1 MVDCTYKFTDAG
13 GKERVI
19 KGQAAFKAYLA
30 DGGLQHLM
38 PNVAFSRVQPL
49 TPEEVLKPKTIAAAK
64 AAIAKYKKGEP
75 PDPLTTKERAY
86 GEKLMKPLF
95 DAANRNKDAFDKT
108 LDRIAE
114 GMNSY
119 AKKPAVKKPYRAVT
133 KLAMENAWDTVGM
146 KDLLRGTIVVAT
158 PEDAQQVI
166 GEIGKVYK
174 FDRIKNRLSID
185 LANDKGETVE
195 GKPLSTG
202 YQDVLTNVVLPDG
215 TIAEIQISTP
225 AMLAAKNLGHEIYAF
240 EREVEEGPIKTKM
253 VEIQKQIYSEGAN
266 FGRAANASNTRLNS
280 ALSTGSAFSRT
291 SEGLRGEGVG
301 TQAVADRQSGETVTG
316 TSFQSKN
323 MVSGAKESKSNFI
336 GTSGLIIP
344 ESIGINVNQD
354 GENQYADKIVD
365 GEKTLET
372 RTSDSLRPYVGK
384 RVAIVRTGD
393 GPAKAIGAVTIGKP
407 IKVTTQKQFDQY
419 RDQTLIPKDSKFD
432 IAPGQ
437 TKYMY
442 PLENPVRYSDERDV
456 GQGIVAR
463 KVMLPSRA
471 GQKNA
476 AASRV
481 EGTSADRFK
490 RTEQLQQAVANLQDG
505 KITRPE
511 YNRMVDELR
520 PVQPYAAVPAVT
532 TPKDARYAL
541 ENGRGQS
548 AEKAAKYG
556 VPSMTLKSGDWA
568 QLRLDIPSYQEHDA
582 WVVSVHTPKSTN
594 REVQSAYDA
603 GPVVGYESV
612 AALTDVTFGMNQK
625 AAAKIA
631 TGSAKGTIATM
642 LGKWSPISKAD
653 AMARADAAM
662 NDPAWTQVGMDPF
675 RHSYFYDRDTMR
687 PVLSADEVIQVGPL
701 VLAKNVKF
709 GLDTDVTG
717 APIAFSSK
725 QKPEF
730 YSQLSRVIGG
740 VPDRLATM
748 PAQQWKAWID
758 SNSAKLGVKKDEI
771 EWSGIKDYLDLR
783 GKDKVTRADLV
794 DYLDQNGV
802 RVTETVLGGKSDY
815 SAMSDK
821 DLRSE
826 YRRIRG
832 YAPEDSDGVAM
843 SRFEIVYELEG
854 ALERDATSTKYGQ
867 YTLPG
872 GKNYRELLL
881 TLPIKEKPTW
891 LKFLGKRDLTLDRYE
906 ELPLEDRRRLTA
918 EYMELESE
926 TYDSSHWAEKNVL
939 AHIRLNDRTDAD
951 GKRVLFVEEVQ
962 SDWGQ
967 QGKKSGF
974 ANAALRAEL
983 EKEIRALGIKKSMM
997 NISIRDL
1004 KESGA
1009 NDDLQDRFRKEM
1021 LTGAMR
1027 VLPAPFIGKTEGWLN
1042 LALKRITMMA
1052 VEGGYDKVAFVNG
1065 EQSAERYS
1073 LAEQIDS
1080 MIVGKENDGSYSLV
1094 ASQSGREVVK
1104 RDNVPEGDLEGLVG
1118 KEMAQRIID
1127 GGGKDIGQGE
1137 REFAGLDLKVGGEGM
1152 KTFYDQ
1158 IVPQNLSKLL
1168 PKIGGEKMGTVSV
1181 MGERDNDP
1189 LSGEDVMNALG
1200 IPNQDQDSYWANLS
1214 YAERDKLTEDYR
1226 QSSVKPMPQPGFD
1239 VTDSMRET
1247 VGQGLPMFSKRQP
1260 VGKETEG
1267 WLLSRDELGR
1277 FRFGAGAKAYRAAAD
1292 VASNVLDLVGLKPV
1306 SPELSRAMRKMRMEI
1321 DKAQNLTV
1329 DVAKNMKDL
1338 PEQERQMVSDVI
1350 EGELKR
1356 GAKPPQRVLEIA
1368 ASMQD
1373 IMSEQSAELVR
1384 LGMLSPEAAGRW
1396 DGKYLPRFYEQKL
1409 GDEAKAWMKA
1419 VKGLLGRKK
1428 TMQGIGGSSLKA
1440 RGMFESVPVAD
1451 LADWEANGW
1460 AVRDDAFNP
1469 AVDTEITV
1477 WRDYTRKERDDMG
1490 EIRDS
1495 MFRFVMGYNKSQ
1507 RDIALGRLY
1516 ESLASNYA
1524 SKTEKEGY
1532 VQVPA
1537 TNVENTF
1544 AKRYGKLA
1552 DKWVPAE
1559 ILDQLVAFDTTMQND
1574 LTKIYL
1580 KGLSMWKE
1588 GKTVLNP
1595 VAHANN
1601 ILSNLTMAHFA
1612 GVSYWDGH
1620 KYVGAIAD
1628 LVKGNA
1634 MVDEAKEA
1642 GLFGG
1647 TFNRAELMDAMP
1659 EPLRALAQ
1667 MSESKAKQ
1675 SVDMIWNALSLF
1687 LRKPMGKAYSAED
1700 DFFRYMVYRD
1710 ARNKGLNPDDAVD
1723 YSLKYM
1729 FSYDDMPKGARFLRD
1744 MPLGLPFFSYTYKV
1758 VPALANTALEHPFR
1772 YAAPAVAIYT
1782 ANAIMYSIAASLGG
1796 GEDEEWW
1803 TVIQRYITDPDFREQ
1818 VKDMEKQERKNL
1830 PPWMK
1835 GASLSLGTEKSIR
1848 LGMDDLTNMPVFLD
1862 ISRMFPGGDLFD
1874 AHNNAGGVP
1883 LLAPI
1888 TPNSPILTIA
1898 SAMLFNKDTFRGQEL
1913 VTKTDTSA
1921 EAAQKRL
1928 TWMWKQMT
1936 PAIAVGNTH
1945 FERAMNVIANVT
1957 GNPVNVG
1964 LAEYTGIGKDGVPV
1978 TPGYA
1983 ALQTVGI
1990 KARPIDL
1997 DTSEKIQKSQTKG
2010 LIRELDIQIKKLQR
2024 LENKGAISSDTA
2036 EAEKEKLREK
2046 KQNLREG
2053 LTLEGEEKE

>member
-49 TPEEVLKPKTIAAAK
+49 TPEEVLKPSTVTKAK
-64 AAIAKYKKGEP
+64 EAIAKYKKGEP
-75 PDPLTTKERAY
+75 PDPLTPKERAY
-86 GEKLMKPLF
+86 GDKLMKPLF
-95 DAANRNKDAFDKT
+95 DAANRNKDEFDET

-133 KLAMENAWDTVGM
+133 KLAMENAWDTAGM

-166 GEIGKVYK
+166 NEIGKVYE

-240 EREVEEGPIKTKM
+240 EREMEEGPIKTKM

-301 TQAVADRQSGETVTG
+301 TQAVAERQSGETVTG

-344 ESIGINVNQD
+344 ESIGVNVNQD

-365 GEKTLET
+365 GKKTLET

-393 GPAKAIGAVTIGKP
+393 GPAKAIGAVTIGEP

-437 TKYMY
+437 TKYLY

-476 AASRV
+476 EASRV

-490 RTEQLQQAVANLQDG
+490 RTEQLQQAVADLQDG

-556 VPSMTLKSGDWA
+556 TPSMTLKKGDWA

-582 WVVSVHTPKSTN
+582 WVVSVHTPKTTN

-653 AMARADAAM
+653 AKARADAAM

-725 QKPEF
+725 QTETPEF
-730 YSQLSRVIGG
+730 KRWFG
-740 VPDRLATM
+740 
-748 PAQQWKAWID
+748 D
-758 SNSAKLGVKKDEI
+758 S
-771 EWSGIKDYLDLR
+771 
-783 GKDKVTRADLV
+783 KVV
-794 DYLDQNGV
+794 
-802 RVTETVLGGKSDY
+802 
-815 SAMSDK
+815 
-821 DLRSE
+821 
-826 YRRIRG
+826 
-832 YAPEDSDGVAM
+832 
-843 SRFEIVYELEG
+843 
-854 ALERDATSTKYGQ
+854 
-867 YTLPG
+867 
-872 GKNYRELLL
+872 
-881 TLPIKEKPTW
+881 
-891 LKFLGKRDLTLDRYE
+891 
-906 ELPLEDRRRLTA
+906 
-918 EYMELESE
+918 
-926 TYDSSHWAEKNVL
+926 
-939 AHIRLNDRTDAD
+939 DAD
-951 GKRVLFVEEVQ
+951 GK
-962 SDWGQ
+962 
-967 QGKKSGF
+967 
-974 ANAALRAEL
+974 
-983 EKEIRALGIKKSMM
+983 
-997 NISIRDL
+997 
-1004 KESGA
+1004 
-1009 NDDLQDRFRKEM
+1009 
-1021 LTGAMR
+1021 
-1027 VLPAPFIGKTEGWLN
+1027 P
-1042 LALKRITMMA
+1042 
-1052 VEGGYDKVAFVNG
+1052 KVV
-1065 EQSAERYS
+1065 YH
-1073 LAEQIDS
+1073 
-1080 MIVGKENDGSYSLV
+1080 GSV
-1094 ASQSGREVVK
+1094 HG
-1104 RDNVPEGDLEGLVG
+1104 
-1118 KEMAQRIID
+1118 
-1127 GGGKDIGQGE
+1127 
-1137 REFAGLDLKVGGEGM
+1137 
-1152 KTFYDQ
+1152 
-1158 IVPQNLSKLL
+1158 
-1168 PKIGGEKMGTVSV
+1168 
-1181 MGERDNDP
+1181 
-1189 LSGEDVMNALG
+1189 
-1200 IPNQDQDSYWANLS
+1200 
-1214 YAERDKLTEDYR
+1214 
-1226 QSSVKPMPQPGFD
+1226 GFD
-1239 VTDSMRET
+1239 VATTRKAFFTDRASTANGYADPEAYTFGESPVVQPSYLRMLNPLVVDAKGEPWMRIPYEGITVSTDYLAISARNLGHDGVIIKNVDDDIYEGDGEGTVYITMGKKAQIKSATGNTGEFGET
-1247 VGQGLPMFSKRQP
+1247 NDIRFAQRQP
-1260 VGKETEG
+1260 MGKETEG

-1292 VASNVLDLVGLKPV
+1292 VANNVLDLVGLKPV

-1329 DVAKNMKDL
+1329 EVAKNMKDL

-1451 LADWEANGW
+1451 LADWEAEGW
-1460 AVRDDAFNP
+1460 AVRDDAFDP

-1477 WRDYTRKERDDMG
+1477 WRDYTRAERDDMG

-1516 ESLASNYA
+1516 ENLATNYA
-1524 SKTEKEGY
+1524 SRTEKEGY

-1537 TNVENTF
+1537 TNVEDTF

-1552 DKWVPAE
+1552 GKWVPNE

-1601 ILSNLTMAHFA
+1601 ILSNLTTAHFA

-1620 KYVGAIAD
+1620 KYVGAISD

-1667 MSESKAKQ
+1667 MSESKAKK
-1675 SVDMIWNALSLF
+1675 SVDMIWNAMSLF
-1687 LRKPMGKAYSAED
+1687 LRKPLGKAYSAED
-1700 DFFRYMVYRD
+1700 DFFRYLVYRD
-1710 ARNKGLNPDDAVD
+1710 ARNKGLEPDDAVD
-1723 YSLKYM
+1723 YALKYM

-1744 MPLGLPFFSYTYKV
+1744 MPLGLPFFSYTYKI

-1803 TVIQRYITDPDFREQ
+1803 TVIQRYITDPDFRQQ
-1818 VKDMEKQERKNL
+1818 VKDMEKQERENL

-1862 ISRMFPGGDLFD
+1862 VSRMFPGGDLFD

-1888 TPNSPILTIA
+1888 TPNSPVLTIA
-1898 SAMLFNKDTFRGQEL
+1898 AAMLFNKDTFRGQDIVVE
-1913 VTKTDTSA
+1913 TDTKA

-1928 TWMWKQMT
+1928 AWIWKQMT

-1957 GNPVNVG
+1957 GNPVKVG
-1964 LAEYTGIGKDGVPV
+1964 LAEYTGIGKDGVPI

-2046 KQNLREG
+2046 KRNLRQG
-2053 LTLEGEEKE
+2053 LTLEGEEKD

>member
-75 PDPLTTKERAY
+75 PDPLTPKERAY
-86 GEKLMKPLF
+86 GDKLMKPLF
-95 DAANRNKDAFDKT
+95 DAANRNKDAFDET

-133 KLAMENAWDTVGM
+133 KLAMENAWDTAGM

-166 GEIGKVYK
+166 NEIGKVYG

-240 EREVEEGPIKTKM
+240 EREMEESPIKTKM

-301 TQAVADRQSGETVTG
+301 TQAVAERQSGETVTG

-344 ESIGINVNQD
+344 ESIGVNVNQD

-393 GPAKAIGAVTIGKP
+393 GPAKAIGAVTIGEP

-437 TKYMY
+437 TKYLY

-476 AASRV
+476 EASRV

-490 RTEQLQQAVANLQDG
+490 RTEQLQQAVADLQDG
-505 KITRPE
+505 KITRNE
-511 YNRMVDELR
+511 YNRMVDNLR
-520 PVQPYAAVPAVT
+520 PVYPYAEVPAVT

-556 VPSMTLKSGDWA
+556 TPSMTLKKGDWA

-582 WVVSVHTPKSTN
+582 WVVSVHTPKTTN

-653 AMARADAAM
+653 AKARADAAL

-725 QKPEF
+725 QTETPEF
-730 YSQLSRVIGG
+730 KRWFG
-740 VPDRLATM
+740 
-748 PAQQWKAWID
+748 
-758 SNSAKLGVKKDEI
+758 NSKVVDAN
-771 EWSGIKDYLDLR
+771 
-783 GKDKVTRADLV
+783 GKPKV
-794 DYLDQNGV
+794 
-802 RVTETVLGGKSDY
+802 
-815 SAMSDK
+815 
-821 DLRSE
+821 
-826 YRRIRG
+826 
-832 YAPEDSDGVAM
+832 
-843 SRFEIVYELEG
+843 VY
-854 ALERDATSTKYGQ
+854 
-867 YTLPG
+867 
-872 GKNYRELLL
+872 
-881 TLPIKEKPTW
+881 
-891 LKFLGKRDLTLDRYE
+891 
-906 ELPLEDRRRLTA
+906 
-918 EYMELESE
+918 
-926 TYDSSHWAEKNVL
+926 H
-939 AHIRLNDRTDAD
+939 
-951 GKRVLFVEEVQ
+951 
-962 SDWGQ
+962 
-967 QGKKSGF
+967 
-974 ANAALRAEL
+974 
-983 EKEIRALGIKKSMM
+983 
-997 NISIRDL
+997 
-1004 KESGA
+1004 
-1009 NDDLQDRFRKEM
+1009 
-1021 LTGAMR
+1021 
-1027 VLPAPFIGKTEGWLN
+1027 
-1042 LALKRITMMA
+1042 
-1052 VEGGYDKVAFVNG
+1052 
-1065 EQSAERYS
+1065 
-1073 LAEQIDS
+1073 
-1080 MIVGKENDGSYSLV
+1080 GSV
-1094 ASQSGREVVK
+1094 HG
-1104 RDNVPEGDLEGLVG
+1104 
-1118 KEMAQRIID
+1118 
-1127 GGGKDIGQGE
+1127 
-1137 REFAGLDLKVGGEGM
+1137 
-1152 KTFYDQ
+1152 
-1158 IVPQNLSKLL
+1158 
-1168 PKIGGEKMGTVSV
+1168 
-1181 MGERDNDP
+1181 
-1189 LSGEDVMNALG
+1189 
-1200 IPNQDQDSYWANLS
+1200 
-1214 YAERDKLTEDYR
+1214 
-1226 QSSVKPMPQPGFD
+1226 GFD
-1239 VTDSMRET
+1239 VATTRKAFFTDRASTANGYADPEAYTFGESPVVQPSYLRMLNPLIVDAKGEPWMRIPYEGITVSTDYLAISARNLGHDGVIIKNVDDDIYEGDGEGTVYITMGKKAQIKSATGNTGEFGET
-1247 VGQGLPMFSKRQP
+1247 NDVRFAQRQP

-1350 EGELKR
+1350 EAELKR

-1460 AVRDDAFNP
+1460 AVRDDAFDP

-1477 WRDYTRKERDDMG
+1477 WRDYTRAERDDMG

-1516 ESLASNYA
+1516 ESLATNYA
-1524 SKTEKEGY
+1524 SRTEKEGY

-1537 TNVENTF
+1537 TNVEDTF

-1552 DKWVPAE
+1552 GKYVPAE
-1559 ILDQLVAFDTTMQND
+1559 ILDQLVAFDTSMQND

-1675 SVDMIWNALSLF
+1675 SIDMIWNALSLF
-1687 LRKPMGKAYSAED
+1687 LRKPLGKAYSAED

-1710 ARNKGLNPDDAVD
+1710 ARNKGLDPDDAVD
-1723 YSLKYM
+1723 YALKYM

-1818 VKDMEKQERKNL
+1818 VKDMEKQERENL

-1888 TPNSPILTIA
+1888 TPNSPILTVA
-1898 SAMLFNKDTFRGQEL
+1898 AAMLFNKDTFRGQEL

-1983 ALQTVGI
+1983 AMQTVGI

-2046 KQNLREG
+2046 KQNLRQG
-2053 LTLEGEEKE
+2053 LTLEGEEKD

>member
-1 MVDCTYKFTDAG
+1 MADCTYRFTDAN

-19 KGQAAFKAYLA
+19 EGQAAFKAYLA
-30 DGGLQHLM
+30 SGGLQHLM
-38 PNVAFSRVQPL
+38 PNVAFSSKQTETPAFKKWFGDSKVVDGQGKPL
-49 TPEEVLKPKTIAAAK
+49 VVYHATTKDFEAFDTSKVGLMGEGSWFSPEPWNQFIEDEIGGRIMPVYLALNNPKILDIAKDKNYFKKKALIEQGYDGVLLKRNGEIMAAVAFRPTQIKSAIGNTGAFDATNPDIRFSPRQDLKPEDVLKPGTVTK
-64 AAIAKYKKGEP
+64 AREAIAKYKKAEP
-75 PDPLTTKERAY
+75 PDPLSAADRAH
-86 GEKLMKPLF
+86 GNDLLKPLF
-95 DAANRNKDAFDKT
+95 AAAERNKPAFDTT
-108 LDRIAE
+108 LDKIAE
-114 GMNSY
+114 SVGGY
-119 AKKPAVKKPYRAVT
+119 AKKPGIKKPFRAVT
-133 KLAMENAWDTVGM
+133 KLATENGYDPATM
-146 KDLLRGTIVVAT
+146 KDLLRGTVVVET
-158 PEDAQQVI
+158 PEDAQRVI
-166 GEIGKVYK
+166 DEIGKVYK

-185 LANDKGETVE
+185 LTDNKGETLQ

-202 YQDVLTNVVLPDG
+202 YQDVLTNVVLDDG
-215 TIAEIQISTP
+215 TVAEIQISTP
-225 AMLAAKNLGHEIYAF
+225 GMLAAKNLGHEIYAF
-240 EREVEEGPIKTKM
+240 EREMPPSPVKAKM
-253 VEIQKQIYSEGAN
+253 VDIQKQIYAEGAN
-266 FGRAANASNTRLNS
+266 FGRAAQASNTRLNS

-291 SEGLRGEGVG
+291 SEGLRGEGAG
-301 TQAVADRQSGETVTG
+301 SQAVAERQSGETVTG

-323 MVSGAKESKSNFI
+323 MVPGAKESKSNFI
-336 GTSGLIIP
+336 GTSAPII
-344 ESIGINVNQD
+344 S
-354 GENQYADKIVD
+354 
-365 GEKTLET
+365 ET
-372 RTSDSLRPYVGK
+372 
-384 RVAIVRTGD
+384 
-393 GPAKAIGAVTIGKP
+393 GA
-407 IKVTTQKQFDQY
+407 F
-419 RDQTLIPKDSKFD
+419 
-432 IAPGQ
+432 
-437 TKYMY
+437 
-442 PLENPVRYSDERDV
+442 N
-456 GQGIVAR
+456 
-463 KVMLPSRA
+463 RA
-471 GQKNA
+471 SQKNA

-490 RTEQLQQAVANLQDG
+490 RTEQLQQAVADLQEG
-505 KITRPE
+505 KITRTE

-541 ENGRGQS
+541 EHGRGQS
-548 AEKAAKYG
+548 PEKAAKYG
-556 VPSMTLKSGDWA
+556 VPSMTLKKGDWA

-642 LGKWSPISKAD
+642 LGKWSPISKEA
-653 AMARADAAM
+653 AKARADAAL

-701 VLAKNVKF
+701 VLAKNVEF
-709 GLDTDVTG
+709 GQDTDITG
-717 APIAFSSK
+717 APIMFSAR
-725 QKPEF
+725 QKPGF
-730 YSQLSRVIGG
+730 YSQLSRAISN

-794 DYLDQNGV
+794 DYLGQNGV
-802 RVTETVLGGKSDY
+802 QVTETVLSGDAGMTPEELQEMLDE
-815 SAMSDK
+815 ATVWGDE
-821 DLRSE
+821 DL
-826 YRRIRG
+826 
-832 YAPEDSDGVAM
+832 APET
-843 SRFEIVYELEG
+843 RQEL
-854 ALERDATSTKYGQ
+854 LELPKYGQ

-872 GKNYRELLL
+872 GENYREVLL
-881 TLPIKEKPTW
+881 TLPSVSE
-891 LKFLGKRDLTLDRYE
+891 GKIVKSADGKYRFKGADGEVYGAGYATE
-906 ELPLEDRRRLTA
+906 AEAEDAQNSAGVAYRSA
-918 EYMELESE
+918 
-926 TYDSSHWAEKNVL
+926 HWAQPNVL
-939 AHIRLNDRTDAD
+939 AHIRVNDRTDAD
-951 GKRVLFVEEVQ
+951 GKSVLFVEELQ

-967 QGKKSGF
+967 EGKKKGF
-974 ANAALRAEL
+974 VPRNIETQLKEGEKRLEQLGQKIRGITNRMVAAKPGSAEWQAL
-983 EKEIRALGIKKSMM
+983 SEERQRLQDEQNKEIDWGNGLYDARASGIP
-997 NISIRDL
+997 
-1004 KESGA
+1004 
-1009 NDDLQDRFRKEM
+1009 
-1021 LTGAMR
+1021 T
-1027 VLPAPFIGKTEGWLN
+1027 APFVTKTEGWLN
-1042 LALKRITMMA
+1042 LALKRIAMMA
-1052 VEGGYDKVAFVNG
+1052 VDGGYDKVAFVNG
-1065 EQSAERYS
+1065 EQSHTRFP
-1073 LAEQIDS
+1073 
-1080 MIVGKENDGSYSLV
+1080 KKN
-1094 ASQSGREVVK
+1094 
-1104 RDNVPEGDLEGLVG
+1104 N
-1118 KEMAQRIID
+1118 
-1127 GGGKDIGQGE
+1127 GE
-1137 REFAGLDLKVGGEGM
+1137 STLPGFQA
-1152 KTFYDQ
+1152 FYDQ
-1158 IVPQNLSKLL
+1158 IVPQAVNTLL
-1168 PKIGGEKMGTVSV
+1168 PKLGGEKLGTVNI
-1181 MGERDNDP
+1181 GESNNFKFVLRKPDGSLVKLFD
-1189 LSGEDVMNALG
+1189 SIATYDSRQAAQQKAKQFERGGEPGFKVEPAPREG
-1200 IPNQDQDSYWANLS
+1200 G
-1214 YAERDKLTEDYR
+1214 T
-1226 QSSVKPMPQPGFD
+1226 QPGFD
-1239 VTDSMRET
+1239 VTDKMRET
-1247 VGQGLPMFSKRQP
+1247 VGQGLPMFSQRQP

-1267 WLLSRDELGR
+1267 WLLSRDATGR

-1368 ASMQD
+1368 ATMQS

-1384 LGMLSPEAAGRW
+1384 LGMLSPGAAGRW

-1451 LADWEANGW
+1451 LADWEAAGW
-1460 AVRDDAFNP
+1460 EVRDDTFDP
-1469 AVDTEITV
+1469 AVDDQITV

-1516 ESLASNYA
+1516 ENLAANYA
-1524 SKTEKEGY
+1524 SRTEQPGY

-1537 TNVENTF
+1537 TNVEDTF

-1552 DKWVPAE
+1552 GKWVPAE

-1574 LTKIYL
+1574 LTKIYM

-1620 KYVGAIAD
+1620 KYVGAIKD
-1628 LVKGNA
+1628 LVKGDA

-1675 SVDMIWNALSLF
+1675 SVDMIWNALSLW
-1687 LRKPMGKAYSAED
+1687 LRKPLGKAYAAED
-1700 DFFRYMVYRD
+1700 DFFRYMIYRD
-1710 ARNKGLNPDDAVD
+1710 ARNKGLSPDDAVD

-1744 MPLGLPFFSYTYKV
+1744 MPLGLPFFAYTYKV

-1782 ANAIMYSIAASLGG
+1782 ANAIMYSIAAGLGG
-1796 GEDEEWW
+1796 GDDEDWW
-1803 TVIQRYITDPDFREQ
+1803 SVIQRYVTDPEFRQ
-1818 VKDMEKQERKNL
+1818 TVKDKEEQERKAL
-1830 PPWMK
+1830 PEWMK
-1835 GASLSLGTEKSIR
+1835 GASLALGTEKTIR
-1848 LGMDDLTNMPVFLD
+1848 LGMDDLTNLPVFLD
-1862 ISRMFPGGDLFD
+1862 VSRMFPGGDLFD
-1874 AHNNAGGVP
+1874 AHNNAGGIP

-1888 TPNSPILTIA
+1888 TPNSPILTVA
-1898 SAMLFNKDTFRGQEL
+1898 SAMLFNKDTFRGQD
-1913 VTKTDTSA
+1913 VVSKTDTSA

-1928 TWMWKQMT
+1928 AWMWKQMT

-1964 LAEYTGIGKDGVPV
+1964 LAEYTGVGKDGVPI

-2046 KQNLREG
+2046 KRNLKQG
-2053 LTLEGEEKE
+2053 LTLEGEEKD

>member
-38 PNVAFSRVQPL
+38 PNVAFSSKQKDAFLKDSVIKDRVYHGTPYTDEAISEFEVRGGGEFGPGIYLTTSPETANQFSSGITGKQKGVVYPLYAQIKNPLRVKDKYEMNKIFDTLGTGKPIHDTLQDLGYDGIHVTNPNPKNSEEQYFVAFKPNQIKSAIGNTGAFDATNPDIRFSRVQPL

-86 GEKLMKPLF
+86 GDKLMEPLF
-95 DAANRNKDAFDKT
+95 EAAHRNKDAFDKT

-119 AKKPAVKKPYRAVT
+119 AKKPAVKTPYRAVT
-133 KLAMENAWDTVGM
+133 KLAMENAWDTAGM

-158 PEDAQQVI
+158 PEDAQQAI
-166 GEIGKVYK
+166 NEIGKVYE

-240 EREVEEGPIKTKM
+240 EREMEESPIKTKM

-301 TQAVADRQSGETVTG
+301 TQAVAERQSGETVTG

-344 ESIGINVNQD
+344 ESIGVNVNQD

-437 TKYMY
+437 TKYLY

-476 AASRV
+476 EASRV

-490 RTEQLQQAVANLQDG
+490 RTEQLQQAVADLQDG
-505 KITRPE
+505 KITRNE
-511 YNRMVDELR
+511 YNRMVDNLR
-520 PVQPYAAVPAVT
+520 PVYPYAKVPAVT

-556 VPSMTLKSGDWA
+556 TPSMTLKKGDWA

-582 WVVSVHTPKSTN
+582 WVVSVHTPKTTN

-653 AMARADAAM
+653 AKARADAAM

-717 APIAFSSK
+717 APIAFS
-725 QKPEF
+725 Q
-730 YSQLSRVIGG
+730 
-740 VPDRLATM
+740 
-748 PAQQWKAWID
+748 
-758 SNSAKLGVKKDEI
+758 
-771 EWSGIKDYLDLR
+771 
-783 GKDKVTRADLV
+783 
-794 DYLDQNGV
+794 
-802 RVTETVLGGKSDY
+802 
-815 SAMSDK
+815 
-821 DLRSE
+821 
-826 YRRIRG
+826 
-832 YAPEDSDGVAM
+832 
-843 SRFEIVYELEG
+843 
-854 ALERDATSTKYGQ
+854 
-867 YTLPG
+867 
-872 GKNYRELLL
+872 
-881 TLPIKEKPTW
+881 
-891 LKFLGKRDLTLDRYE
+891 
-906 ELPLEDRRRLTA
+906 
-918 EYMELESE
+918 
-926 TYDSSHWAEKNVL
+926 
-939 AHIRLNDRTDAD
+939 
-951 GKRVLFVEEVQ
+951 
-962 SDWGQ
+962 
-967 QGKKSGF
+967 
-974 ANAALRAEL
+974 
-983 EKEIRALGIKKSMM
+983 
-997 NISIRDL
+997 
-1004 KESGA
+1004 
-1009 NDDLQDRFRKEM
+1009 
-1021 LTGAMR
+1021 
-1027 VLPAPFIGKTEGWLN
+1027 
-1042 LALKRITMMA
+1042 
-1052 VEGGYDKVAFVNG
+1052 
-1065 EQSAERYS
+1065 
-1073 LAEQIDS
+1073 
-1080 MIVGKENDGSYSLV
+1080 
-1094 ASQSGREVVK
+1094 
-1104 RDNVPEGDLEGLVG
+1104 
-1118 KEMAQRIID
+1118 
-1127 GGGKDIGQGE
+1127 
-1137 REFAGLDLKVGGEGM
+1137 
-1152 KTFYDQ
+1152 
-1158 IVPQNLSKLL
+1158 
-1168 PKIGGEKMGTVSV
+1168 
-1181 MGERDNDP
+1181 
-1189 LSGEDVMNALG
+1189 
-1200 IPNQDQDSYWANLS
+1200 
-1214 YAERDKLTEDYR
+1214 
-1226 QSSVKPMPQPGFD
+1226 
-1239 VTDSMRET
+1239 
-1247 VGQGLPMFSKRQP
+1247 RQP
-1260 VGKETEG
+1260 IGKETEG

-1277 FRFGAGAKAYRAAAD
+1277 FRFGAGAKAYRAAAN

-1329 DVAKNMKDL
+1329 EVAKNMKDL

-1460 AVRDDAFNP
+1460 AVRDDAFDP

-1477 WRDYTRKERDDMG
+1477 WRDYTRAERDDMG

-1516 ESLASNYA
+1516 ENLATNYA
-1524 SKTEKEGY
+1524 SRTEKEGY

-1537 TNVENTF
+1537 TNVEDTF

-1552 DKWVPAE
+1552 GKWVPNE

-1667 MSESKAKQ
+1667 MSESKAKK
-1675 SVDMIWNALSLF
+1675 SVDMIWNALTLF
-1687 LRKPMGKAYSAED
+1687 LRKPLGKAYSAED

-1710 ARNKGLNPDDAVD
+1710 ARNKGLDPDDAVD
-1723 YSLKYM
+1723 YALKYM

-1803 TVIQRYITDPDFREQ
+1803 TVIQRYITDPDFRQQ
-1818 VKDMEKQERKNL
+1818 VKDMEKQERENL

-1862 ISRMFPGGDLFD
+1862 VSRMFPGGDLFD

-1888 TPNSPILTIA
+1888 TPNSPVLTIA
-1898 SAMLFNKDTFRGQEL
+1898 AAMLFNKDTFRGQDIVVE
-1913 VTKTDTSA
+1913 TDTKA

-1928 TWMWKQMT
+1928 AWIWKQMT

-1957 GNPVNVG
+1957 GNPVKVG
-1964 LAEYTGIGKDGVPV
+1964 LAEYTGIGKDGVPI

-2046 KQNLREG
+2046 KRNLRQG

>member
-1 MVDCTYKFTDAG
+1 MTDCTYRFTDAD

-49 TPEEVLKPKTIAAAK
+49 TPEEVLKPKTIAAAE

-86 GEKLMKPLF
+86 GDKLMKPLF
-95 DAANRNKDAFDKT
+95 DAANRNKDAFDET

-133 KLAMENAWDTVGM
+133 KLAMENAWDTAGM

-166 GEIGKVYK
+166 NEIGKVYK

-240 EREVEEGPIKTKM
+240 EREMEEGPIKTKM

-344 ESIGINVNQD
+344 ESIGVNVNQD
-354 GENQYADKIVD
+354 GKNQYADKIVD

-393 GPAKAIGAVTIGKP
+393 GPAKAIGAVTIGEP

-437 TKYMY
+437 IKYMY

-463 KVMLPSRA
+463 KVMSPSRA

-490 RTEQLQQAVANLQDG
+490 RTEQLQQAVADLQEG
-505 KITRPE
+505 KITRTE

-541 ENGRGQS
+541 EHGRGQS
-548 AEKAAKYG
+548 PEKAAKYG
-556 VPSMTLKSGDWA
+556 LPSMTLKKGDWA
-568 QLRLDIPSYQEHDA
+568 QLRLDIPSYQIHDA
-582 WVVSVHTPKSTN
+582 WVVTVHTPRSTN

-603 GPVVGYESV
+603 GPPVGYESV

-642 LGKWSPISKAD
+642 LGKWSPISKED
-653 AMARADAAM
+653 AKARADAAL

-709 GLDTDVTG
+709 GQDTDITG
-717 APIAFSSK
+717 APIAFS
-725 QKPEF
+725 Q
-730 YSQLSRVIGG
+730 
-740 VPDRLATM
+740 
-748 PAQQWKAWID
+748 
-758 SNSAKLGVKKDEI
+758 
-771 EWSGIKDYLDLR
+771 
-783 GKDKVTRADLV
+783 
-794 DYLDQNGV
+794 
-802 RVTETVLGGKSDY
+802 
-815 SAMSDK
+815 
-821 DLRSE
+821 
-826 YRRIRG
+826 
-832 YAPEDSDGVAM
+832 
-843 SRFEIVYELEG
+843 
-854 ALERDATSTKYGQ
+854 
-867 YTLPG
+867 
-872 GKNYRELLL
+872 
-881 TLPIKEKPTW
+881 
-891 LKFLGKRDLTLDRYE
+891 
-906 ELPLEDRRRLTA
+906 
-918 EYMELESE
+918 
-926 TYDSSHWAEKNVL
+926 
-939 AHIRLNDRTDAD
+939 
-951 GKRVLFVEEVQ
+951 
-962 SDWGQ
+962 
-967 QGKKSGF
+967 
-974 ANAALRAEL
+974 
-983 EKEIRALGIKKSMM
+983 
-997 NISIRDL
+997 
-1004 KESGA
+1004 
-1009 NDDLQDRFRKEM
+1009 
-1021 LTGAMR
+1021 
-1027 VLPAPFIGKTEGWLN
+1027 
-1042 LALKRITMMA
+1042 
-1052 VEGGYDKVAFVNG
+1052 
-1065 EQSAERYS
+1065 
-1073 LAEQIDS
+1073 
-1080 MIVGKENDGSYSLV
+1080 
-1094 ASQSGREVVK
+1094 
-1104 RDNVPEGDLEGLVG
+1104 
-1118 KEMAQRIID
+1118 
-1127 GGGKDIGQGE
+1127 
-1137 REFAGLDLKVGGEGM
+1137 
-1152 KTFYDQ
+1152 
-1158 IVPQNLSKLL
+1158 
-1168 PKIGGEKMGTVSV
+1168 
-1181 MGERDNDP
+1181 
-1189 LSGEDVMNALG
+1189 
-1200 IPNQDQDSYWANLS
+1200 
-1214 YAERDKLTEDYR
+1214 
-1226 QSSVKPMPQPGFD
+1226 
-1239 VTDSMRET
+1239 
-1247 VGQGLPMFSKRQP
+1247 RQP

-1267 WLLSRDELGR
+1267 WLLSRDATGR

-1368 ASMQD
+1368 ATMQS

-1384 LGMLSPEAAGRW
+1384 LGMLTPGAAGRW

-1460 AVRDDAFNP
+1460 EVRDDSFDP
-1469 AVDTEITV
+1469 AVDDQITV

-1516 ESLASNYA
+1516 ESLATNYA
-1524 SKTEKEGY
+1524 SRTEKEGY

-1537 TNVENTF
+1537 TNVEDTF

-1552 DKWVPAE
+1552 GKWVPAE

-1574 LTKIYL
+1574 LTKIYM

-1620 KYVGAIAD
+1620 KYVGAIKD
-1628 LVKGNA
+1628 LVKGDA

-1700 DFFRYMVYRD
+1700 DFFRYMIYRD
-1710 ARNKGLNPDDAVD
+1710 ARNKGLSPDDAVD

-1796 GEDEEWW
+1796 GDDEEWW

-1818 VKDMEKQERKNL
+1818 VKDMEKQERENL

-2046 KQNLREG
+2046 KQNLRQG
-2053 LTLEGEEKE
+2053 LTLEGEEKD